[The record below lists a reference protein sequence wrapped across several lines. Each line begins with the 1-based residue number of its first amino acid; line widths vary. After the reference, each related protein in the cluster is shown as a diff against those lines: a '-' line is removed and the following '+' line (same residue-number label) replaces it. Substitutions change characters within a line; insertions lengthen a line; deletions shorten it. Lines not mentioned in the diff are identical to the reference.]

1 MKKTITT
8 SKQLLFAFCLVAA
21 TLLTGCSDD
30 NDEPRKSISSE
41 EQQEGSTQVTT
52 GDLTFDISEKP
63 FGADIEEGTRTP
75 EPPVNPDTVEIAD
88 NVAAEV
94 IIEHDHI
101 PATRALPKQLRNG
114 TYTIY
119 AIQGGAIKGT
129 LAFTVENGQ
138 IKTQL
143 NHMRLPAGTYDICC
157 MNDKVRYY
165 ASPINSFGMNHQRAG
180 QELFGV
186 IQNYYISGASQ
197 KIPISIMRHSA
208 RIRTKITAMMD
219 FPTNVRTKLYSTVNT
234 MPENILYNWVSRI
247 YEISGY
253 GKVNSTATT
262 DYTPIA
268 DMTDPKAG
276 TLKAMVANQF
286 QYVMKG
292 TKPSDLLLQITDG
305 GYLYGRAMNTFAPVK
320 ISSTTQQFEFNKSYT
335 IHVRLIPNFRYLFH
349 DGSIDYLR
357 NKGTRIP
364 VALRIND
371 YIGIALTDAAPKE
384 HSNTYTPR
392 WPINVAPQ
400 PGEENPSFSSWCT
413 GKAEDRYYYDGKPDW
428 MANRANDEGAMS
440 WQQAITM
447 QKSGYHWTWDPAGT
461 NLYSGFTG
469 SYSTAKV
476 KANHYDY
483 YPAFHW
489 TDCHRDA
496 VRAACV
502 NAGKTDL
509 SHKHFN
515 QQGWWFLPSANEW
528 VVFLTAIGNCGN
540 FQQDFS
546 RKHEITKPNYW
557 QDRIFTLY
565 VSQAS
570 AHYYANI
577 INYALTV
584 AGGTPLWDSSGNG
597 FRYFTST
604 ESWSTGTLQ
613 SPMAYSVT
621 TDANGRVFLN
631 LENKFVFWTYMT
643 QNRVRVRAFVSL

>member
-30 NDEPRKSISSE
+30 NDEPRKSISPE

-94 IIEHDHI
+94 VIERDHI

-234 MPENILYNWVSRI
+234 MPENILRQGKLYHNDRLYSYCRHDRSQSR
-247 YEISGY
+247 
-253 GKVNSTATT
+253 NS
-262 DYTPIA
+262 
-268 DMTDPKAG
+268 
-276 TLKAMVANQF
+276 
-286 QYVMKG
+286 
-292 TKPSDLLLQITDG
+292 
-305 GYLYGRAMNTFAPVK
+305 
-320 ISSTTQQFEFNKSYT
+320 E
-335 IHVRLIPNFRYLFH
+335 
-349 DGSIDYLR
+349 
-357 NKGTRIP
+357 
-364 VALRIND
+364 
-371 YIGIALTDAAPKE
+371 
-384 HSNTYTPR
+384 SN
-392 WPINVAPQ
+392 
-400 PGEENPSFSSWCT
+400 G
-413 GKAEDRYYYDGKPDW
+413 GKPISVC
-428 MANRANDEGAMS
+428 NER
-440 WQQAITM
+440 
-447 QKSGYHWTWDPAGT
+447 H
-461 NLYSGFTG
+461 
-469 SYSTAKV
+469 
-476 KANHYDY
+476 KA
-483 YPAFHW
+483 F
-489 TDCHRDA
+489 R
-496 VRAACV
+496 
-502 NAGKTDL
+502 
-509 SHKHFN
+509 
-515 QQGWWFLPSANEW
+515 PSA
-528 VVFLTAIGNCGN
+528 A
-540 FQQDFS
+540 
-546 RKHEITKPNYW
+546 NYRW
-557 QDRIFTLY
+557 R
-565 VSQAS
+565 
-570 AHYYANI
+570 
-577 INYALTV
+577 
-584 AGGTPLWDSSGNG
+584 
-597 FRYFTST
+597 
-604 ESWSTGTLQ
+604 
-613 SPMAYSVT
+613 
-621 TDANGRVFLN
+621 
-631 LENKFVFWTYMT
+631 
-643 QNRVRVRAFVSL
+643 VSLRSSNEHLCTCQDKQYDTTIRIQ